1 MDSLLQ
7 GLGRWILHGIDQEW
21 DSRCNIIVREK
32 GGEGG
37 HGLDGLL

>member
-7 GLGRWILHGIDQEW
+7 GLGRGILHGVDQEW
-21 DSRCNIIVREK
+21 DSRSNIIVREK

-37 HGLDGLL
+37 HCLDSLF